1 MGAGARQGSPEMGSQ
16 PRQTTLARPV
26 SKEGIGLHTGAV
38 SALTLVPAAP
48 NAGIVFVCPS
58 GEEVAALAD
67 QVTSTARAT
76 ALGRGGARAASVEHL
91 LSALYGLGIDNV
103 RVELHGEEV
112 PACDGSAQEWVALIR
127 RAGVRRLAA
136 RRRRVALRE
145 AVWVSEK
152 DSWAVALP
160 GARFTLA
167 VGVDYGDPVVG
178 RQELWLPVT
187 PARYARDLAPARTFA
202 FEHEVEA
209 LLAAGLARGGSEEN
223 ALVVGPTGY
232 SRPLRFPDEA
242 VRHKAADA
250 VGDLALCGFRLA
262 AHVVLVRPS
271 HRVCV
276 MLARELQGLGALASL
291 G

>member
-1 MGAGARQGSPEMGSQ
+1 MGSQ

-26 SKEGIGLHTGAV
+26 STEGIGLHTGAV
-38 SALTLVPAAP
+38 SALTLLPAAP

-58 GEEVAALAD
+58 GEEVPALAD
-67 QVTSTARAT
+67 HVTSTARAT
-76 ALGRGGARAASVEHL
+76 TLGRGGARAASVEHL

-112 PACDGSAQEWVALIR
+112 PACDGSAREWVALIR
-127 RAGVRRLAA
+127 QAGVQRLGAP
-136 RRRRVALRE
+136 RRRVTLRG
-145 AVWVSEK
+145 AVWAGEK

-160 GARFTLA
+160 ASRFTLA
-167 VGVDYGDPVVG
+167 VGIDFGDPVVG
-178 RQELWLPVT
+178 RQDLWLSVT
-187 PARYARDLAPARTFA
+187 PGRYARELAPARTFA
-202 FEHEVEA
+202 FQHEVEA
-209 LLAAGLARGGSEEN
+209 LLAAGLAKGGNEEN
-223 ALVVGPTGY
+223 ALVVGPAGY

-262 AHVVLVRPS
+262 AQVVLVRPS

-276 MLARELQGLGALASL
+276 MLARELQGIGAR